1 MCRSFFLN
9 VRCHNVYFACQR
21 FALNWNNFW
30 IKPKVKHRKRGEQT
44 NKKQI
49 SPKCLWIFCSL
60 FMLITAFGP
69 KIRHRCAKMAFEKG
83 RAQIQ
88 SSATLSSFGSV
99 SAAPRSFISR
109 PNCFSNTPNIF
120 QYFFAARSSSCLV
133 VSVLPRLFL
142 LLKAVWSV
150 FSVCVCVCDR
160 FYVCIFARIYNL
172 DGRFSIWLFVECPRF
187 SQYHQSLQGFW
198 M

>member
-1 MCRSFFLN
+1 MFVNFLFSVHADHGIRSENSASMRKNGIWKRPSSNSIIGDVVIVRFRKCCPPFIHFAAKLFFKYSK
-9 VRCHNVYFACQR
+9 YF
-21 FALNWNNFW
+21 
-30 IKPKVKHRKRGEQT
+30 P
-44 NKKQI
+44 
-49 SPKCLWIFCSL
+49 IF
-60 FMLITAFGP
+60 
-69 KIRHRCAKMAFEKG
+69 
-83 RAQIQ
+83 
-88 SSATLSSFGSV
+88 
-99 SAAPRSFISR
+99 
-109 PNCFSNTPNIF
+109 
-120 QYFFAARSSSCLV
+120 FFAARSSSCLV